1 VKPLH
6 IEVDVAV
13 IGGGLGGVA
22 AALAVLRSG
31 RTVLLS
37 DEFAWLGG
45 QLTSQAVPPDEHKWV
60 EQFGVTASYRVLRE
74 GIRQYYRDFYPL
86 TPAALANPKLN
97 PGAGLVSKLCHEP
110 RVAAAVIDQMLAP
123 FRSSGRLQV
132 LQPYAPVSAEHD
144 ENHENAEHRV
154 TSVLLRSID
163 NGHEVTVSAPYILD
177 ATETGALLPLTGTD
191 YVTGAESFDEF
202 GEPSAPAT
210 ADPRNVQ
217 AITWCFAFDSAPGD
231 NTIDRPA
238 DYDYW
243 RSYEPTFWGDRL
255 LSFTA
260 PNPRTREPEL
270 RTMVVNPPLV
280 EGRDSDQSLSGGDTD
295 LWMFRRIAAR
305 SNFVEGSYDSDI
317 VIANWPMLDY
327 LEESILDN
335 ADAARHLEAS
345 RQLSL
350 SYFYWLQTEAPR
362 PDGGFGWPGL
372 RLRGDVLGT
381 TDGLAQA
388 PYIRESRRIKA
399 LTTVV
404 EQDISVEAR
413 GTDGPARFDKSVG
426 VGMYRIDLHPS
437 VSGDNYIDVECSP
450 FEIPLGA
457 LIPRG
462 TVNLL
467 AASKNI
473 GTTHITNGAYR
484 LHPVEW
490 NIGESAGELAA
501 FCIETGLTPHEVWAD
516 DALTADFQTRIQASG
531 IEIHWP
537 EILGY

>member
-1 VKPLH
+1 VKGLS

-60 EQFGVTASYRVLRE
+60 EQFGVTASYRALRE

-86 TPAALANPKLN
+86 TPEARDNARLN

-110 RVAAAVIDQMLAP
+110 RVAVAVIDQMLAP
-123 FRSSGRLQV
+123 YRSSGRLQV
-132 LQPYAPVSAEHD
+132 LQPYVPVATERHEH
-144 ENHENAEHRV
+144 V
-154 TSVLLRSID
+154 VSSVLLRNIE
-163 NGHEVTVSAPYILD
+163 NGHEVSVSAPYILD
-177 ATETGALLPLTGTD
+177 ATETGALLPLSSTD
-191 YVTGAESFDEF
+191 YVTGSESNAEYA
-202 GEPSAPAT
+202 EPSAPNT

-217 AITWCFAFDSAPGD
+217 AVTWCFAFDVAPGD

-243 RSYEPTFWGDRL
+243 HSYEPTFWGDRL

-260 PNPRTREPEL
+260 PNPRTLTPEL
-270 RTMVVNPPLV
+270 RTMFVNPPLV
-280 EGRDSDQSLSGGDTD
+280 EGRDADQSLSGGDTD

-305 SNFVEGSYDSDI
+305 STFIEGSYESDI

-327 LEESILDN
+327 LDESILDN
-335 ADAARHLEAS
+335 DDVARHLEGA
-345 RQLSL
+345 RQLAL

-381 TDGLAQA
+381 ADGLAQA

-399 LTTVV
+399 LTTIV
-404 EQDISVEAR
+404 EQDISVAAR
-413 GTDGPARFDKSVG
+413 GSDGPARFDKSVG

-437 VSGDNYIDVECSP
+437 VGGDNYIDVECSP

-457 LIPRG
+457 LIPRE
-462 TVNLL
+462 TTNLL

-501 FCIETGLTPHEVWAD
+501 FCLETGHTPRDVWAD
-516 DALTADFQTRIQASG
+516 DALTEQFQARLEASG